1 MADSYPNRRFLVVPK
16 RDWAHVPG
24 ELMSLGDID
33 NSTADWPMERVVWE
47 ALPKADMDA
56 LRALVV
62 CAMKWRNDEPLSRSE
77 FLAAFDAIP
86 PSFLA
91 TVEKP

>member
-1 MADSYPNRRFLVVPK
+1 MADRYPEARYVMASTHGEGTPLQVGSDCEDAYRREELPGDGYELVSV
-16 RDWAHVPG
+16 
-24 ELMSLGDID
+24 S
-33 NSTADWPMERVVWE
+33 
-47 ALPKADMDA
+47 DMDA